1 MSEAITI
8 ALIGIVPSVLV
19 AIVSIVSNN
28 AIVKVKIEELEKHVN
43 KHNQV
48 IERTYTEH
56 YDLFEGTCAEWKVK
70 HEEYKPTEGFLNVCW
85 GFGCAFVMI
94 EICLLILLVA
104 AIIFSAISECTFID
118 DIIRWINDGEDR

>member
-48 IERTYTEH
+48 IERTYTLERDLATYWSR
-56 YDLFEGTCAEWKVK
+56 YDELKERIARLEKK
-70 HEEYKPTEGFLNVCW
+70 D
-85 GFGCAFVMI
+85 MI
-94 EICLLILLVA
+94 K
-104 AIIFSAISECTFID
+104 
-118 DIIRWINDGEDR
+118 

>member
-28 AIVKVKIEELEKHVN
+28 AIIKVKIEELEKHVN

-48 IERTYTEH
+48 IERTYTLERDLATNWSK
-56 YDLFEGTCAEWKVK
+56 YDELK
-70 HEEYKPTEGFLNVCW
+70 
-85 GFGCAFVMI
+85 
-94 EICLLILLVA
+94 
-104 AIIFSAISECTFID
+104 
-118 DIIRWINDGEDR
+118 DRVVRLEKEK